1 MSQVTRRFM
10 RLLVFFD
17 LPTITKA
24 DKRAYTLFRRFLLQ
38 DGYDMLQWSVYSRI
52 VNGEDDV
59 KKHQQRLVANLP
71 KKGSIRC
78 MKVSEKQ
85 YVAMEILVGTVTT
98 QEEKVSLQQVLVF

>member
-1 MSQVTRRFM
+1 M
-10 RLLVFFD
+10 RILVFYD

-59 KKHQQRLVANLP
+59 KKHRQKLVKNLP
-71 KKGSIRC
+71 KKGSVRC

-85 YVAMEILVGTVTT
+85 YASMEILIGTATV
-98 QEEKVSLQQVLVF
+98 QEEKVSLQQVLLF

>member
-1 MSQVTRRFM
+1 M
-10 RLLVFFD
+10 RILVFFD
-17 LPTITKA
+17 LPTLTKA

-59 KKHQQRLVANLP
+59 KKHQKKLVANLP

-78 MKVSEKQ
+78 KRLIIHTQLHNPRHQILKV
-85 YVAMEILVGTVTT
+85 IT
-98 QEEKVSLQQVLVF
+98 

>member
-1 MSQVTRRFM
+1 M
-10 RLLVFFD
+10 RILVFFD
-17 LPTITKA
+17 LPTLTKA

-59 KKHQQRLVANLP
+59 RKHQKKLVANLP
-71 KKGSIRC
+71 KKGSVRC

-85 YVAMEILVGTVTT
+85 YAAMEILVGTVTV
-98 QEEKVSLQQVLVF
+98 QEEKVNLQQVLLF

>member
-1 MSQVTRRFM
+1 M
-10 RLLVFFD
+10 RILVFFD
-17 LPTITKA
+17 LPTLTKA

-59 KKHQQRLVANLP
+59 KKHQKKLVSNLP
-71 KKGSIRC
+71 KKGSVRC

-85 YVAMEILVGTVTT
+85 YAAMEILVGTVTV
-98 QEEKVSLQQVLVF
+98 QEEKVSLQQVLLF

>member
-1 MSQVTRRFM
+1 M
-10 RLLVFFD
+10 RILVFFD
-17 LPTITKA
+17 LPTLTKA

-59 KKHQQRLVANLP
+59 KKHQKKLVSNLP
-71 KKGSIRC
+71 KQGSVRC

-85 YVAMEILVGTVTT
+85 YATMEILVGTVTI
-98 QEEKVSLQQVLVF
+98 QEEKVSLQQVLLF

>member
-1 MSQVTRRFM
+1 M
-10 RLLVFFD
+10 RILVFFD
-17 LPTITKA
+17 LPTLTKA

-59 KKHQQRLVANLP
+59 KKHQKKLVSNLP
-71 KKGSIRC
+71 KKGSVRC

-85 YVAMEILVGTVTT
+85 YAAMEILVGTVTA
-98 QEEKVSLQQVLVF
+98 QEEKVSLQQVLLF